1 MRLHSLPPYV
11 YQYISSTLDAV
22 TSFRDGTESTRNFA
36 VKRGVR
42 QGDPLSL
49 LLCNFAMDELPDD
62 LQGVPWTSTGMS
74 PEGIRPL
81 RLRMTLTYWAIWS
94 IWYDHQPWEVHRPF

>member
-62 LQGVPWTSTGMS
+62 LQGGSLDINWNESGRYPAVAFADDLDLLGDMVD
-74 PEGIRPL
+74 
-81 RLRMTLTYWAIWS
+81 M
-94 IWYDHQPWEVHRPF
+94 V